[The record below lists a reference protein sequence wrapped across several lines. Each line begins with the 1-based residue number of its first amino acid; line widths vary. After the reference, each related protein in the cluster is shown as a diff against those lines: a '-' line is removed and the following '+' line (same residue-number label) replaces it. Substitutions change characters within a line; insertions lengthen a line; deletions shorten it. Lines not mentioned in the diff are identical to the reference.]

1 MKKLLIVFVTV
12 FLALPAVF
20 AESQEPEE
28 VVRSLVTAAQ
38 ENNLQKVLE
47 TANLI
52 KIASLPRHSRSPE
65 SLIQLLKGIDLK
77 KIKFQKIKRK
87 GWSKSTLVRMISPL
101 SIDFDLELI
110 KATKDKQEDHYK
122 VIGVHP

>member
-1 MKKLLIVFVTV
+1 MKKILIVFVTV
-12 FLALPAVF
+12 FLASSAVF

-28 VVRSLVTAAQ
+28 VVRSLVAAAQ

-65 SLIQLLKGIDLK
+65 DLITFLKGIDLK

-87 GWSKSTLVRMISPL
+87 EWSKSTLVRIISPL